1 MRAALLLAAT
11 TVVAS
16 AGFSWRSDGA
26 MRSTLTTLPCLA
38 NISACSS
45 EHTPPAR
52 LRRQRGCTLSTTARA
67 QPKHMH
73 ARAHHPAHGR
83 GLRGLKTREFGKPAT
98 APESPPPPRATSA
111 LPDSMAR
118 TQTSREIHPNS
129 TVPIRPISQILS
141 NPSPLLPLLAQLV
154 AASAFDSWVRDLC
167 EDGDVEPHP
176 GPRFV

>member
-67 QPKHMH
+67 QPKHMR

-83 GLRGLKTREFGKPAT
+83 GLRGLETRELGKPTT
-98 APESPPPPRATSA
+98 APESQPPPRATPA

-118 TQTSREIHPNS
+118 KQTPREIHPNS
-129 TVPIRPISQILS
+129 TVPTRPISQILS
-141 NPSPLLPLLAQLV
+141 NPSPLLPLLAQLACS
-154 AASAFDSWVRDLC
+154 AAGRSSRQ
-167 EDGDVEPHP
+167 
-176 GPRFV
+176 GPPR